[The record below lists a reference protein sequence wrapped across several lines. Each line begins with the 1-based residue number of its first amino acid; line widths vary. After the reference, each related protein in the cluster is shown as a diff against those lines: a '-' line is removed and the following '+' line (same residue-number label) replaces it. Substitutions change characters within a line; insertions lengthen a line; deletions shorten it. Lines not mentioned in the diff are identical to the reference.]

1 MVGDKK
7 LQRDGGG
14 KVGRVSR
21 VSSISKVSMVESKAI
36 GEEKK
41 QSIIYKKVKCCWIS
55 NIKVRHYNQLVT
67 FDLFHFRH
75 DFNKRTWKII
85 YSPSNH

>member
-14 KVGRVSR
+14 KVGR

-41 QSIIYKKVKCCWIS
+41 QSIIYKKVKCAKQSERVEGSSSGQIRVCRVS
-55 NIKVRHYNQLVT
+55 R
-67 FDLFHFRH
+67 
-75 DFNKRTWKII
+75 
-85 YSPSNH
+85 

>member
-41 QSIIYKKVKCCWIS
+41 QSRIYK
-55 NIKVRHYNQLVT
+55 VR
-67 FDLFHFRH
+67 
-75 DFNKRTWKII
+75 
-85 YSPSNH
+85 

>member
-21 VSSISKVSMVESKAI
+21 VSSKSKVSMVESKAI

-41 QSIIYKKVKCCWIS
+41 QSRIDKVKCA
-55 NIKVRHYNQLVT
+55 IKMR
-67 FDLFHFRH
+67 
-75 DFNKRTWKII
+75 KAE
-85 YSPSNH
+85 

>member
-14 KVGRVSR
+14 KVGR

-41 QSIIYKKVKCCWIS
+41 QSRIDKIMCAKQIERVKGTSRGHTDKQSKHKKIR
-55 NIKVRHYNQLVT
+55 VRRVS
-67 FDLFHFRH
+67 R
-75 DFNKRTWKII
+75 
-85 YSPSNH
+85 

>member
-14 KVGRVSR
+14 KVGRVS
-21 VSSISKVSMVESKAI
+21 SISKVSIVESKAI

-41 QSIIYKKVKCCWIS
+41 QSRIDKVKCAKQSERVEGSSSGQTDKQSKYRKIR
-55 NIKVRHYNQLVT
+55 VRRVS
-67 FDLFHFRH
+67 R
-75 DFNKRTWKII
+75 
-85 YSPSNH
+85 

>member
-21 VSSISKVSMVESKAI
+21 VSRVSTSSISKVSIVESKAI

-41 QSIIYKKVKCCWIS
+41 QSRIDKVKCAKQSERVEGSSSGQIRVCRVS
-55 NIKVRHYNQLVT
+55 R
-67 FDLFHFRH
+67 
-75 DFNKRTWKII
+75 
-85 YSPSNH
+85 

>member
-21 VSSISKVSMVESKAI
+21 VSSKSKVSMVESKAI
-36 GEEKK
+36 GKKKK
-41 QSIIYKKVKCCWIS
+41 Q
-55 NIKVRHYNQLVT
+55 N
-67 FDLFHFRH
+67 
-75 DFNKRTWKII
+75 
-85 YSPSNH
+85 